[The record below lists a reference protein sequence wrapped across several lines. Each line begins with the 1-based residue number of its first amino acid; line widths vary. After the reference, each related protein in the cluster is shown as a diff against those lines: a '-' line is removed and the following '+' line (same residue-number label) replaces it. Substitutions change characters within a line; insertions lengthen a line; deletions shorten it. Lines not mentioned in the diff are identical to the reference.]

1 MADPQHARDRLHVRE
16 RIISLFNLLGELTRL
31 RTDTRC
37 AIVGGEQGWRRAR
50 NGSDVAR
57 ERARHRRKVT

>member
-37 AIVGGEQGWRRAR
+37 AIVGGEQGWRRTETVRRETAR
-50 NGSDVAR
+50 RGGR
-57 ERARHRRKVT
+57 